1 MLTDMQEI
9 VAQAAPDEITIS
21 GFKGGCTITVQVHTP
36 SLYALLA
43 ANALPNPL
51 IPTINRLFAKAPESR
66 DVTAP
71 DAQLAAAMQVI
82 ARETLIS
89 PSLAELEENGVQLTD
104 RQLLEI
110 CLYATRGPAAL
121 AAFRGRI
128 GQNAGGDEPDVQ
140 NAAEQTSAP
149 D

>member
-1 MLTDMQEI
+1 MLTDMKEI
-9 VAQAAPDEITIS
+9 LAQAAPDEITIS

-36 SLYALLA
+36 SIYAMLA

-51 IPTINRLFAKAPESR
+51 IPTINRLFAKAPQSS

-82 ARETLIS
+82 ARETLLS
-89 PSLAELEENGVQLTD
+89 PSLSELEENGVQLTD

-128 GQNAGGDEPDVQ
+128 GQDAGGNDPNLQ
-140 NAAEQTSAP
+140 NAAEPAAAP